1 MSGPFRVF
9 VPVLDPVEKFCEP
22 ISVSVIKITSS
33 VTRVVQSHRLP
44 PESHISSRSGG
55 LRHSVLAYP
64 RVLPQ
69 YPDLGIQ

>member
-9 VPVLDPVEKFCEP
+9 VPVLDPVEKFCEL

-44 PESHISSRSGG
+44 PESPVEVEGSGTV
-55 LRHSVLAYP
+55 S
-64 RVLPQ
+64 
-69 YPDLGIQ
+69 